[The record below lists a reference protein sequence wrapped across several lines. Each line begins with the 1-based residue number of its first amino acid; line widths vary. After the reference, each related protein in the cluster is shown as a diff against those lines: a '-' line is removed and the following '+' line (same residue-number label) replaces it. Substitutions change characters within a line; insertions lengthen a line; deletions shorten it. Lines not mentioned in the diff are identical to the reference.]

1 MGEFH
6 HVQNATW
13 GPTACIFCGDFAG
26 PFVDTCVDLDVY
38 GHVWVCASSETRS
51 GCVHQLA
58 REDGMIP
65 REELEAV
72 ARTLQQR
79 IEDLTMELE
88 AALSNRVVPLD
99 DVIEMIGKEPSHV

>member
-1 MGEFH
+1 MRRSCKKSWTMGSSSSARLR
-6 HVQNATW
+6 N
-13 GPTACIFCGDFAG
+13 
-26 PFVDTCVDLDVY
+26 
-38 GHVWVCASSETRS
+38 VWVCASSETRS